1 MLNRLGSISGQTVGG
16 ALSTGFHGTGLNYAI
31 FSNYISELEI
41 LMANGDIKV
50 FNSNSDEFQAFL
62 CSLGCLG
69 ILLNVTIQCEPAF
82 KLEQIETS
90 AKLEDVIF

>member
-1 MLNRLGSISGQTVGG
+1 
-16 ALSTGFHGTGLNYAI
+16 
-31 FSNYISELEI
+31 
-41 LMANGDIKV
+41 MANGDIKV
-50 FNSNSDEFQAFL
+50 FNNKSEEFQAIL

-69 ILLNVTIQCEPAF
+69 ILLKITIQCESAF